1 MKSRHFSWSILS
13 SEIKKKQTSD
23 SKYKHCKVVYVKG
36 IFVCVLCLHPFSW
49 CDNALF
55 RLFFPEYSTHHWLLL
70 VTTMCSRL
78 APICLVGKLEDL
90 LYPSIHTLDT
100 VHASSRWKEPLVCFL
115 NSLDS
120 STVMWPLGSHS
131 IV

>member
-1 MKSRHFSWSILS
+1 MYVPS
-13 SEIKKKQTSD
+13 SCS
-23 SKYKHCKVVYVKG
+23 
-36 IFVCVLCLHPFSW
+36 HPFSW
-49 CDNALF
+49 CGNALF
-55 RLFFPEYSTHHWLLL
+55 RSFFPEYSTPHWLLL

-78 APICLVGKLEDL
+78 VPICLVGKLEDS
-90 LYPSIHTLDT
+90 LYLSIHTLDT
-100 VHASSRWKEPLVCFL
+100 VHASSHWKEPLVCFL

>member
-1 MKSRHFSWSILS
+1 MKSRHFFWSILS
-13 SEIKKKQTSD
+13 SEMRPKKKQTLD
-23 SKYKHCKVVYVKG
+23 SIAKYKHGKVIYVRGYLCVY
-36 IFVCVLCLHPFSW
+36 FVHVW

-55 RLFFPEYSTHHWLLL
+55 RSFFPEYSTPHCLLL

-100 VHASSRWKEPLVCFL
+100 VHASSRKEPLVCFL

-120 STVMWPLGSHS
+120 STVM
-131 IV
+131 